1 MDFVNQAYA
10 QLVELLRS
18 MSVGTRVA
26 TGLLLALVVVSLA
39 YLFQYQATGGDEL
52 LLAGRAFDATE
63 VTRMEA
69 AFAKANL
76 GKWQT
81 IGNQIR
87 VPRGQKELYMAAL
100 ADANALPPDFYRY
113 LDEATAADSPFASPK
128 TLESRLRNA
137 KQKELSL
144 IIKRMRGIE
153 DATVLYD
160 EETKRGLI
168 SSKQKTATVAVKT
181 VSGQLDQ
188 EQVHA
193 IRNIVSSAYAGL
205 NRNQITITDMTSG
218 YSYGG
223 AVGPDGLPE
232 DESLYATYKLRYE
245 REWLRKISDQLKY
258 IPGVVVGVN
267 AELNPEV
274 EHVINQS
281 KVDPKPV
288 TLASQESSKES
299 KSQTPYVGGRVG
311 AQGNG
316 VSNTSV
322 SLQQSG
328 GTSGGESSTL
338 ETHNDIKNVASSD
351 TAQIRRAALVPKK
364 VTASIDV
371 PVSYYVA
378 IWNRRNPPQPA
389 DKTAKAPDPAE
400 LATIEVE
407 VKKSIEERIRNLL
420 PDLDQ
425 GTNPYPHIVVQS
437 YTDLPIAAPTPP
449 SFATIAGDWLA
460 SNWQTVG
467 LVILGLV
474 SLLMLRSMVRS
485 PAVPAPTAAAAH
497 GHTQAR
503 EASTPRVVAHEA
515 SAPEDEPEPAR
526 VLKARFQTT
535 GPDLKAELQ
544 EIVKENP
551 DAAASILRSWI
562 GEAA

>member
-10 QLVELLRS
+10 QLAELLRS

-26 TGLLLALVVVSLA
+26 TASLLVLVVVSVV
-39 YLFQYQATGGDEL
+39 YLFQYQVTGGDEL
-52 LLAGRAFDATE
+52 LLGGRSFDAGELTA
-63 VTRMEA
+63 MEA
-69 AFAKANL
+69 AFSKAGL

-113 LDEATAADSPFASPK
+113 LDEATAADSPFASVK
-128 TLESRLRNA
+128 SLEVRRWNA

-153 DATVLYD
+153 DATIQYD
-160 EETKRGLI
+160 EETKRGLVP
-168 SSKQKTATVAVKT
+168 SKQKTAMVAVKT
-181 VSGQLDQ
+181 LSGQLDE
-188 EQVHA
+188 EQVRA
-193 IRNIVSSAYAGL
+193 IRNVVSSAYAGL
-205 NRNQITITDMTSG
+205 DRHQITITDMTSG

-223 AVGPDGLPE
+223 ALGPDGLPE

-245 REWLRKISDQLKY
+245 REWQRKISEQLKY

-274 EHVINQS
+274 EHVISQS

-288 TLASQESSKES
+288 TLASVESTKES
-299 KSQTPYVGGRVG
+299 KTQNPFVGGRPG
-311 AQGNG
+311 AQSNG
-316 VSNTSV
+316 LSNTPI
-322 SLQQSG
+322 SLQQVGGSSG
-328 GTSGGESSTL
+328 SENSTS

-351 TAQIRRAALVPKK
+351 SAQIRRAALTPKK

-371 PVSYYVA
+371 PMSYYVA
-378 IWNRRNPPQPA
+378 IWNRRNPQPA
-389 DKTAKAPDPAE
+389 DKPKAPDPAE
-400 LATIEVE
+400 LAGIETVT
-407 VKKSIEERIRNLL
+407 KKSIQERIRNLL
-420 PDLDQ
+420 PDVDQ
-425 GTNPYPHIVVQS
+425 GTNPYPHIVVET
-437 YTDLPIAAPTPP
+437 YTDLPVSPPAPP
-449 SFATIAGDWLA
+449 SYATMAGDWLA
-460 SNWQTVG
+460 ANWQTAGLVG
-467 LVILGLV
+467 LGLM

-485 PAVPAPTAAAAH
+485 SAMPAATAVASHAHAGESSSPRPAVHDAAAAD
-497 GHTQAR
+497 
-503 EASTPRVVAHEA
+503 
-515 SAPEDEPEPAR
+515 DEPEPAR
-526 VLKARFQTT
+526 ILKARFQTT
-535 GPDLKAELQ
+535 GPDLKTELQ